1 MPASDGTLVL
11 GVRNGDRSAFAEL
24 YDRRARLIRAICYD
38 HSRDLPRRIAFRV
51 ASRLDSRIVL
61 DQNGAET
68 LLGRGDMLFLPPGT
82 HKPTR
87 VQGTYVSSDELRRVV
102 DHLAEHAEP

>member
-1 MPASDGTLVL
+1 MFI
-11 GVRNGDRSAFAEL
+11 SAVGIH
-24 YDRRARLIRAICYD
+24 LIVATQRPEVKVVTGLIK
-38 HSRDLPRRIAFRV
+38 SNLPTRIAFRV

-87 VQGTYVSSDELRRVV
+87 VQGTFVSSAELRRVV